1 MKEKIIKIKIN
12 GYSATGIQLLNRGSF
27 QLPSALTSLGY
38 IHMNL
43 SHKGMCFKKFP
54 PVSQRAVTGPA
65 YILILSQLQDKTW

>member
-43 SHKGMCFKKFP
+43 SHQGHVF
-54 PVSQRAVTGPA
+54 
-65 YILILSQLQDKTW
+65 